1 MCRTMSRKKA
11 YGRDVGDRQGST
23 VGGLDRTG
31 CEWLR
36 LTGNGSKG
44 VRLDLDLDLGS
55 RPSHVHQLISS
66 PRRARYGPQTM
77 SRHCDVAR
85 RCCSPVPSNGR
96 AAVYGSVCNRRRHLP
111 NPPHSTCRY
120 KVKSAS
126 PRSYNPPSRPF
137 PSLHLAPVPKARLPR
152 PARRTRLVDPRWTTL
167 DHTRPTTPASSSFPR
182 ASSSRPRRRS
192 ISPCR
197 PPSTARTLSLQS
209 QTSLPMPAIRPHHT
223 IPPSQ
228 LPHPPPSP
236 PPPRPI
242 PPGPHI
248 APPALARRCTPLVG
262 ETQNQRSSPIC
273 TPIVPTTSPQTPAIL
288 SCPAKTPRISTMVC
302 HLPVISSRSS
312 TSQCFLLPLGVRS

>member
-1 MCRTMSRKKA
+1 MSINLSHHSPPRPPDA
-11 YGRDVGDRQGST
+11 PDMVHRQCPATATSPVGAVRRCPRMDELPYMEVCATDVGT
-23 VGGLDRTG
+23 YLI
-31 CEWLR
+31 
-36 LTGNGSKG
+36 
-44 VRLDLDLDLGS
+44 
-55 RPSHVHQLISS
+55 RPTPPAGTKSSLPVHVHII
-66 PRRARYGPQTM
+66 
-77 SRHCDVAR
+77 
-85 RCCSPVPSNGR
+85 
-96 AAVYGSVCNRRRHLP
+96 
-111 NPPHSTCRY
+111 
-120 KVKSAS
+120 
-126 PRSYNPPSRPF
+126 PPSRPF

-228 LPHPPPSP
+228 PPHPPPSP